1 MVVAKKGFISVLML
15 SIFALA
21 FAHHPANAQANNQ
34 SNTNKRPDN
43 NQNKRPEPSAQ
54 GKGDNKPGK
63 APGNRVGN
71 PALSDGPERLK
82 ENNPDSTA
90 PAMDF
95 LTTVAINQMEYA
107 VDDLKDVD
115 NLYDSLP
122 IANSIIRK
130 LAPHNK
136 DLCKSLVES
145 LFDKFVKQ
153 VEGENGKLMNGS
165 RSLKYGSVYKKQL
178 QDIVSIAAIIDP
190 ELSRSYISRFADMEM
205 SSAITNKS
213 EMSLSLAKDLVDDS
227 PSRAATIAESS
238 LGEAVTY
245 HSLEFLGRLR
255 QKDPALAKSYFI
267 SLLHGVES
275 RKLVSVNE
283 MFYLY
288 SYVTLSK
295 RIPAYVSG
303 QLTFLANVDYGEGLE
318 KLTVDVDLIRE
329 YVKVAA
335 RIILG
340 EERSSLYSSNASTSV
355 DALSDLI
362 FIDVALLPSMKY
374 LTGDPMSAL
383 FNSLAERKK
392 ALAAMLDPESYRR
405 AKESADRFNAPAAD
419 AIDSTQT
426 GDGKESIL
434 GEGDEKYSQD
444 KKDQMRFE
452 TARRLVGKK
461 KYAES
466 LEALDKISS
475 KAIKSQARGLI
486 LFDIAQAEIKDGRLE
501 EARRWILEDG
511 DLTRRAYALTQ
522 ITSYCIEKDGKTE
535 AMRRVEDLLTEISNI
550 AAGLPS
556 GIEKVAV
563 LSGMT
568 VILSKFDKARASDC
582 LRSCVQAANE
592 AEKFIGRATINIFVQ
607 INGFY
612 YGQTLYKDFGF
623 NDAFTQF
630 GSEYFDRTL
639 AAAKGLSNK
648 LARAIA
654 VTAVC
659 GAVLQRAQRVAEA
672 RK

>member
-1 MVVAKKGFISVLML
+1 MIAAEKSFISVLIL
-15 SIFALA
+15 SIFTLA
-21 FAHHPANAQANNQ
+21 FAHYQAIAQADNR
-34 SNTNKRPDN
+34 SDVNKRPNN
-43 NQNKRPEPSAQ
+43 NQNKSPESSAQ
-54 GKGDNKPGK
+54 GKGDNR
-63 APGNRVGN
+63 PGNRVDN
-71 PALSDGPERLK
+71 PARGIGSEKPK
-82 ENNPDSTA
+82 ENSPNSSA
-90 PAMDF
+90 QAMDF
-95 LTTVAINQMEYA
+95 LTTVALNQMEYA
-107 VDDLKDVD
+107 VEDLKDVD
-115 NLYDSLP
+115 DLYASLP
-122 IANSIIRK
+122 IAHSIVQK
-130 LAPHNK
+130 LNHHNK
-136 DLCKSLVES
+136 DLCKGLVES
-145 LFDKFVKQ
+145 LFDKLVKQ
-153 VEGENGKLMNGS
+153 LEVEKGKLPNGNG
-165 RSLKYGSVYKKQL
+165 SLKYGFLYKKHL

-190 ELSRSYISRFADMEM
+190 ELSRSFISRFADIEM
-205 SSAITNKS
+205 SSAITNKA
-213 EMSLSLAKDLVDDS
+213 EMSLSLAKDLIEEA
-227 PSRAATIAESS
+227 PSRAVSIAESS

-267 SLLHGVES
+267 SLMHNVER

-295 RIPAYVSG
+295 RIPACVSG
-303 QLTFLANVDYGEGLE
+303 QLSFLANVDYGEGLE

-335 RIILG
+335 GVILG
-340 EERSSLYSSNASTSV
+340 EGRSSLYSSNASTSV
-355 DALSDLI
+355 DARSDLI
-362 FIDVALLPSMKY
+362 FIDVALLPPMKY
-374 LTGDPMSAL
+374 LTGDPMSPL

-434 GEGDEKYSQD
+434 GEDGEKYSQG
-444 KKDQMRFE
+444 KKDQMCFE

-466 LEALDKISS
+466 LDALDKISS
-475 KAIKSQARGLI
+475 RAIKSQARGLI
-486 LFDIAQAEIKDGRLE
+486 LFDIAQAEIKDGRPE

-522 ITSYCIEKDGKTE
+522 IASYYLEKDGNPE
-535 AMRRVEDLLTEISNI
+535 AMRRVEDLMIEISNI
-550 AAGLPS
+550 AAGLPP

-568 VILSKFDKARASDC
+568 VILSKFDKVRAGDC

-592 AEKFIGRATINIFVQ
+592 TEKFIGRAAINIFVQ

-623 NDAFTQF
+623 NDAFALF

-648 LARAIA
+648 LARVIA
-654 VTAVC
+654 VTAAC
-659 GAVLQRAQRVAEA
+659 GTVLQRAQRVTEA